1 MKMKIA
7 PPKKVQTMRAN
18 PPKKK
23 VFDSSSYEEVSKKAK
38 PNKTVTSKKAQ
49 IIDLDVEEIQCEAH
63 WRSGLGKINIAR
75 HE

>member
-1 MKMKIA
+1 MVCQTASPFLSYLMKMKIA
-7 PPKKVQTMRAN
+7 PPKKVQTTRAN

-63 WRSGLGKINIAR
+63 
-75 HE
+75 